1 MYVKMLTAMAG
12 ASFSYGHGDVVE
24 VKSAIGRAWIEAG
37 LAEETKPSDVLE
49 AEATRQAGVA
59 KEAVKKLKTAEGELI
74 ALRAD
79 LSAVSGRLEA
89 AAAEVAEAKAT
100 NEALAAEVEALKADL
115 ATAKEERLTA
125 LEDLENV
132 QATADRLAGQ
142 LAALTAAGEGQ
153 G

>member
-12 ASFSYGHGDVVE
+12 ASFSHGHGDVVE
-24 VKSAIGRAWIEAG
+24 VKADVGRAWIKAG

-59 KEAVKKLKTAEGELI
+59 KEAVKKLKVVEAEQI
-74 ALRAD
+74 TLRAD
-79 LSAVSGRLEA
+79 FSAVSDRLEA
-89 AAAEVAEAKAT
+89 AAAEVAEAKAE

-115 ATAKEERLTA
+115 AMAKEDRLTA
-125 LEDLENV
+125 LEDLETV
-132 QATADRLAGQ
+132 QATADRLAAQ